1 MYSLSLWHCNFNGQ
15 PCEVSIQSSECEL
28 VSELLGSRR
37 RGSVEKKGQSQYEI
51 NYQPTIKGRHQ
62 LHVKVE
68 GQHIRGSPFTIS
80 AKSSINMLGDPILTL
95 VDVRQPWGVALNQRG
110 GGDCY

>member
-1 MYSLSLWHCNFNGQ
+1 MSLVTSKCHATGKGIEAVAVGEMSIAVLQAVNFNGQ

-68 GQHIRGSPFTIS
+68 GQHIRGSPFTIIIS
-80 AKSSINMLGDPILTL
+80 KVVN
-95 VDVRQPWGVALNQRG
+95 
-110 GGDCY
+110 